1 MTAKTKPIE
10 KKLRPAHELIPDEQ
24 ARRAFQVETKEEAQA
39 RIQEIASLLWHHE
52 SASQEEIN
60 ISIVRAIEHFNSLA
74 PRDGAEGMLA
84 KQMVATYFAAIE
96 CMRRAAIPNQYS
108 QARDQELNQAAK
120 LMSLYA
126 RQLDTLDKHRGKGQ
140 QKVTVEH
147 VYVAQGGQA
156 IVGHIDAGSGR
167 RDKADE
173 TQVTYQ
179 PSLAVPLETEARMPK
194 AARGKR

>member
-24 ARRAFQVETKEEAQA
+24 ARRAYPVDLREEAQA
-39 RIQEIASLLWHHE
+39 RIHEIAATIWHHE
-52 SASQEEIN
+52 NASEEQIK
-60 ISIVRAIEHFNSLA
+60 IVIVRAIEHFNSLT

-84 KQMVATYFAAIE
+84 KQMVATHFAAIE

-108 QARDQELNQAAK
+108 EARNQELNRAMK

-126 RQLDTLDKHRGKGQ
+126 RQLATLDKHRGKGQ

-147 VYVAQGGQA
+147 VYVAEGGQA
-156 IVGHIDAGSGR
+156 ILGHIDAGSGR

-173 TQVTYQ
+173 TQVTYH
-179 PSLAVPLETEARMPK
+179 PSLEVPLETEARMPK
-194 AARGKR
+194 TARGKR